1 MIEALS
7 TPFFQRVLAAAL
19 LASIACGI
27 VGSYVV
33 AKRISSLCG
42 GLAHAAFG
50 GVGLGYLL
58 GFSPM
63 IGAAGAGLLASAVV
77 GTAYRRLGSSLDT
90 VISLVWSVGMA
101 LGVLFVALAP
111 GYTPDLTSYLFG
123 SLLLVPWE
131 YVALIA
137 VLDLGVIA
145 TAWLLHDELQ
155 AVAFDDEFAE
165 VSGLPAERLF
175 LVLLALSALSIVTL
189 IRVVGIILAIAL
201 LTVPAVIARQWRST
215 LPAMMRLAAAICAAS
230 LVAGLLLS
238 WQISLGDGPSLPPG
252 PLAILFLALA
262 YGASS
267 LARRL
272 RA

>member
-1 MIEALS
+1 VSEALA
-7 TPFFQRVLAAAL
+7 TPFFQRVLIAAL
-19 LASIACGI
+19 LASIACGVI
-27 VGSYVV
+27 GSYVV

-63 IGAAGAGLLASAVV
+63 LGAAGAGLLASAII

-111 GYTPDLTSYLFG
+111 GYTPDLSSYLFG

-131 YVALIA
+131 YVAL
-137 VLDLGVIA
+137 VGMLDLGVVG
-145 TAWLLHDELQ
+145 TAWLLHKELQ
-155 AVAFDDEFAE
+155 AVAFDEEFAE
-165 VSGLPAERLF
+165 VSGLPVEPLF
-175 LVLLALSALSIVTL
+175 LLLLGLSALSIVTL

-201 LTVPAVIARQWRST
+201 LTIPAVIARQWRNT
-215 LPAMMRLAAAICAAS
+215 LGGIMGVAIVVCAAS

-238 WQISLGDGPSLPPG
+238 WQLSVSGGISLPPG
-252 PLAILFLALA
+252 PLAILGLAIA
-262 YGASS
+262 YASS
-267 LARRL
+267 SVARRL
-272 RA
+272 RD

>member
-1 MIEALS
+1 MIEAFS
-7 TPFFQRVLAAAL
+7 TPFFQRVLIAAL
-19 LASIACGI
+19 LASVACGVI
-27 VGSYVV
+27 GSYVV

-42 GLAHAAFG
+42 GLAHSAFG

-63 IGAAGAGLLASAVV
+63 LGAAGAGLLASVII

-90 VISLVWSVGMA
+90 VIALVWSVGMA

-111 GYTPDLTSYLFG
+111 GYTPDLSSYLFG

-131 YVALIA
+131 YVALVGA
-137 VLDLGVIA
+137 LDVLVVGV
-145 TAWLLHDELQ
+145 AWLLHKELQ
-155 AVAFDDEFAE
+155 AVAFDEEFAE
-165 VSGLPAERLF
+165 VSGLPVEPLF
-175 LVLLALSALSIVTL
+175 LLLLALSALSIVTL

-201 LTVPAVIARQWRST
+201 LTVPAAIASHWRTT
-215 LPAMMRLAAAICAAS
+215 LGSIMVLAIAICAVS

-238 WQISLGDGPSLPPG
+238 WQLSLDAGLSLPPG
-252 PLAILFLALA
+252 PLAIVCLAGA

-267 LARRL
+267 WARRL
-272 RA
+272 RG

>member
-1 MIEALS
+1 VIEAFS
-7 TPFFQRVLAAAL
+7 TPFFQRVMIAAL
-19 LASIACGI
+19 LASVACGVI
-27 VGSYVV
+27 GSYIV

-50 GVGLGYLL
+50 GVGLGYLV

-63 IGAAGAGLLASAVV
+63 LGAAGAGLLASAII

-90 VISLVWSVGMA
+90 VIAIVWSVGMA

-123 SLLLVPWE
+123 SLLLVPWD
-131 YVALIA
+131 YVALVGA
-137 VLDLGVIA
+137 LDLLVVGV
-145 TAWLLHDELQ
+145 AWLLHKELQ
-155 AVAFDDEFAE
+155 AVAFDEEFAE
-165 VSGLPAERLF
+165 VSGLPVEPLF
-175 LVLLALSALSIVTL
+175 LLLLGLSALSIVTL

-215 LPAMMRLAAAICAAS
+215 LGPIMGLAIAICAAS
-230 LVAGLLLS
+230 LVAGLLGS
-238 WQISLGDGPSLPPG
+238 WQLSAGGGPSLPPG
-252 PLAILFLALA
+252 PLAILCLAVA
-262 YGASS
+262 YAGSS
-267 LARRL
+267 ALRRL